1 MSQVSQLP
9 SLVQGLSARQ
19 RALLTVL
26 WRILPEARLVGGVV
40 RDLLAGRQV
49 ADIDMAIPLAPEQ
62 VMARLRA
69 AGVVAVPTGLAH
81 GTVTAVVDGLPCE
94 ITTLR
99 RDLQTD
105 GRHAVVAWTDDW
117 QLDAARRDFTINALV
132 LDQAG
137 ILHDWFGG
145 QADLRAGRVRF
156 VGNAQSRIEE
166 DALRILRF
174 FRFQARYGTGEP
186 APDTVAVISGG
197 AALLAG
203 LSVER
208 VWSELKQIL
217 ALPQVMPAVRLM
229 AQTGV
234 MAVIMPEGVTL
245 PRLEALEACQPPP
258 DPLLRLAALTQA
270 PAALATRL
278 KLSKAE
284 TGRLRCIARM
294 GAPDGPLARLED
306 DQHAENVLRSLLV
319 DASHDCLL
327 AALWLC
333 QAQNPPQSAR
343 AQARIHLRQRLSGL
357 DVPVFPLAG
366 RDALAMGVAP
376 GPAMGRLIAQVRQ
389 WWQQGGCTASAEA
402 CRTELARILHTEP

>member
-1 MSQVSQLP
+1 VNAVSELP
-9 SLVQGLSARQ
+9 SLTHGLSARQ
-19 RALLTVL
+19 RALLAVL
-26 WRILPEARLVGGVV
+26 WRILPQARLVGGVV
-40 RDLLAGRQV
+40 RDLLADRRV

-62 VMARLRA
+62 VMERLRA

-99 RDLQTD
+99 RDVQTD

-117 QLDAARRDFTINALV
+117 QLDAARRDFTINALF

-137 ILHDWFGG
+137 RLYDWFGG

-156 VGNAQSRIEE
+156 VGDAQSRIEE

-174 FRFQARYGTGEP
+174 FRFQARYGTAEP
-186 APDTVAVISGG
+186 VSDTVTVISRG

-208 VWSELKQIL
+208 VWAELKQIL
-217 ALPQVMPAVRLM
+217 ALPQVMPTVRLM
-229 AQTGV
+229 AHTGV
-234 MAVIMPEGVTL
+234 LAVIMPEGVTL
-245 PRLEALEACQPPP
+245 PRLEALEACQPSA

-270 PAALATRL
+270 SAALATRL
-278 KLSKAE
+278 KLSRAE
-284 TGRLRCIARM
+284 TGRLRCIARL

-306 DQHAENVLRSLLV
+306 NEHAGNALRSLLV
-319 DASHDCLL
+319 DAPKDCMT
-327 AALWLC
+327 AGLWLC

-343 AQARIHLRQRLSGL
+343 AKACIHLRQRLSGL

-376 GPAMGRLIAQVRQ
+376 GPDMGRLIAQVRR
-389 WWQQGGCTASAEA
+389 WWQQGGCVASAKA
-402 CRTELARILHTEP
+402 CRAELARILRAEP